1 MRQVRERSRAGVGCF
16 WAVVPLLLVWGC
28 AGSSLPDGVP
38 GLPTPQGIKNLMEYD
53 VKAPLKIKEDIP
65 TEKVMNLKLM
75 REVKDELESKR

>member
-1 MRQVRERSRAGVGCF
+1 
-16 WAVVPLLLVWGC
+16 
-28 AGSSLPDGVP
+28 
-38 GLPTPQGIKNLMEYD
+38 MEYD